1 MSKIHRRKWNA
12 PGAKVQV
19 EQVFTKTTQTTQRDN
34 WFEEAGGV
42 LEHYKYINKGMYI

>member
-1 MSKIHRRKWNA
+1 MIYMQSRKWNA

-19 EQVFTKTTQTTQRDN
+19 EQVFTKTTQRDN

-42 LEHYKYINKGMYI
+42 LELVI

>member
-12 PGAKVQV
+12 PDAKVQV
-19 EQVFTKTTQTTQRDN
+19 EQVFTKTTQRDN

-42 LEHYKYINKGMYI
+42 LELVI

>member
-1 MSKIHRRKWNA
+1 MIYMQSRKWNA
-12 PGAKVQV
+12 PDAKVQV

-42 LEHYKYINKGMYI
+42 LELVI